1 MFDYLGLN
9 LNNKRDVFELNLDG
23 LVGPTHHYAGL
34 SPGNMASTSNAYTVA
49 NPAAAAHQGIEK
61 MRFLHRLGLKQAV
74 LPPHARPN
82 LTLLRQL
89 GFSGSHRHLV
99 NQAKSRAPALLAA
112 CYSASSMWTA
122 NAATVSPSTDTVDG
136 LVHITAANLVN
147 QLHRH
152 QEADFSRRLLQ
163 HVFAD
168 KRYFKHHPVLP
179 KTPAMGDEGA
189 ANHSRLCAHHGGPG
203 IHLFVHGRQALGESG
218 TPSPTRFPARQTL
231 EASEAIARSHQL
243 NPESVLF
250 ACQNP
255 HAIDRGVFHHDVI
268 GVANESL
275 LLIHQDALVNQSVI
289 LNQLL
294 QRADYPLQIIE
305 IAREQFTLEDA
316 VKSYVFNS
324 QLLTLPSTT
333 PQKNMLLLA
342 PKESETHPRVRP
354 WIDALIMDK
363 QNPVTHVHFLDLKQ
377 SMQNGGGPA
386 CLRLRVPLNTV
397 ELHAMH
403 PHVLV
408 NEALLDTLD
417 QWVDRH
423 YRTELHFDDL
433 ADLALMREASRAL
446 DELTHILKLGNIY
459 PFQRQGI
466 RS

>member
-9 LNNKRDVFELNLDG
+9 VNNRRDVFELNLDG

-34 SPGNMASTSNAYTVA
+34 SPGNMASTSNAYTQA

-61 MRFLHRLGLKQAV
+61 MRFLHRLGIKQAV

-89 GFSGSHRHLV
+89 GFSGSPLHLL
-99 NQAKSRAPALLAA
+99 NQAKDHAPGLLAA

-147 QLHRH
+147 HLHRH
-152 QEADFSRRLLQ
+152 QEADFSRHLLQ
-163 HVFAD
+163 RVFAD
-168 KRYFKHHPVLP
+168 KRYFTHHPVLP
-179 KTPAMGDEGA
+179 KTQAMSDEGA
-189 ANHSRLCAHHGGPG
+189 ANHSRLCAHHGAPG
-203 IHLFVHGRQALGESG
+203 IHLFVHGREALGGFG
-218 TPSPTRFPARQTL
+218 TPAPTRFPARQTL

-243 NPESVLF
+243 NPERVLF

-255 HAIDRGVFHHDVI
+255 DAIDRGVFHHDVI
-268 GVANESL
+268 GVSNESL
-275 LLIHQDALVNQSVI
+275 LLIHQDALVNQTAI
-289 LNQLL
+289 LNQLV
-294 QRADYPLQIIE
+294 QCANYPLQIIE
-305 IAREQFTLEDA
+305 ITRKQFTIEDA
-316 VKSYVFNS
+316 VNSYVFNA

-342 PKESETHPRVRP
+342 PKECETHPRVRP
-354 WIDALIMDK
+354 WIDALLMDE
-363 QNPVTHVHFLDLKQ
+363 QNPVTRVHFLDLKQ
-377 SMQNGGGPA
+377 SMKNGGGPA
-386 CLRLRVPLNTV
+386 CLRLRIPLNTV
-397 ELHAMH
+397 ELQAMH

-433 ADLALMREASRAL
+433 TDLALMRETALAL
-446 DELTHILKLGNIY
+446 DELSHILKLGHIY
-459 PFQRQGI
+459 PFQRQ
-466 RS
+466 R